1 MDIINAI
8 LGFLLG
14 LVYLIIDIIKYILNF
29 ILGLL
34 NSVG

>member
-34 NSVG
+34 NSIG